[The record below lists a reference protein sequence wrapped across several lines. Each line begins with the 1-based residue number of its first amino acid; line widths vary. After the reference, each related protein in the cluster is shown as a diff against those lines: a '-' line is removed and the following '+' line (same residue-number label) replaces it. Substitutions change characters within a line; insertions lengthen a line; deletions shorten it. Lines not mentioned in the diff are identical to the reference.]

1 MAHVSSQAFKS
12 LYVLICMSHHS
23 NCRVPFAL
31 GDWEGRWGGREES
44 FSRMSASVSI
54 AGVNW
59 YALFCL

>member
-31 GDWEGRWGGREES
+31 GDWGGEVGGAGR
-44 FSRMSASVSI
+44 VI
-54 AGVNW
+54 LQNV
-59 YALFCL
+59 CQC